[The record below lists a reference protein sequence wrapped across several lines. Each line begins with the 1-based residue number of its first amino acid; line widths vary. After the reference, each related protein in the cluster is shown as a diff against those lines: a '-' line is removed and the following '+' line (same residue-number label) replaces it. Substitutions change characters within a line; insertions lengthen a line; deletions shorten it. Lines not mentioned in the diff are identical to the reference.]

1 MQGVLD
7 IIRKRQSA
15 RIPFD
20 SERPVAKEDLR
31 QILEAGRW
39 APTAHNMQ
47 NFEIIIVDDKKVLG
61 AIGRIKSTVSET
73 FIRENYQ
80 QLSFSEDELLKKKVG
95 ILGTMFPPA
104 WRTPGYKPD
113 KDTDSRRPIQT
124 SPVMLI
130 VVYDPNRRAPAS
142 EGDFLGIVSLG
153 CVMENM
159 WLMAN
164 SLGISFHVVSAI
176 GTDPV
181 EKEIRS
187 ILNIPDQ
194 LKIPFAFRLGYP
206 VSPPAKYPRV
216 RRDIEDFTHH
226 DRFGSRYKDF
236 KDFGFDL

>member
-1 MQGVLD
+1 MKEVLNIMQ
-7 IIRKRQSA
+7 KRQSV

-47 NFEIIIVDDKKVLG
+47 NFEIIVVDDIKVLE
-61 AIGRIKSTVSET
+61 AIGNIKSTVSET

-80 QLSFSEDELLKKKVG
+80 QLSFSEEELMKKKVG
-95 ILGTMFPPA
+95 ILGTQFPPA
-104 WRTPGYKPD
+104 WRTPEYKPD
-113 KDTDSRRPIQT
+113 KDTDFGRPMQK
-124 SPVMLI
+124 SPILLI
-130 VVYDPNRRAPAS
+130 VVYDPDRRAPAS

-153 CVMENM
+153 CLMENM

-164 SLGISFHVVSAI
+164 SLGISFHVVSSV
-176 GTDPV
+176 GTTPV
-181 EKEIRS
+181 EKEVKR
-187 ILNIPDQ
+187 ILNIPDR

-206 VSPPAKYPRV
+206 VSSPAKYLRV

-226 DRFGSRYKDF
+226 NRYGNRNLD
-236 KDFGFDL
+236 

>member
-7 IIRKRQSA
+7 ILRRRQSA

-20 SERPVAKEDLR
+20 SKRPVAKEDLK
-31 QILEAGRW
+31 QILEAARW

-47 NFEIIIVDDKKVLG
+47 NFEIIIVDDKKILG
-61 AIGRIKSTVSET
+61 TIESIKSTVSET
-73 FIRENYQ
+73 FIRENYE
-80 QLSFSEDELLKKKVG
+80 QLSFSEEELLRKKVG
-95 ILGTMFPPA
+95 ILSTMFPPA

-113 KDTDSRRPIQT
+113 KDTDSTRPIQT

-130 VVYDPNRRAPAS
+130 VVYDPGRRAPAS

-181 EKEIRS
+181 EKEIKS
-187 ILNIPDQ
+187 ILNIPDH

-206 VSPPAKYPRV
+206 VSPPAKYQRV

-226 DRFGSRYKDF
+226 NQFGSRYKDLES
-236 KDFGFDL
+236 DL

>member
-1 MQGVLD
+1 MQEVLD
-7 IIRKRQSA
+7 IIRKRKST

-20 SERPVAKEDLR
+20 SERPVAKEDLT

-47 NFEIIIVDDKKVLG
+47 NFEIIVVDDKKILD
-61 AIGRIKSTVSET
+61 AIGSMNSTVSET

-80 QLSFSEDELLKKKVG
+80 QLSFSEEELQKKKVG

-113 KDTDSRRPIQT
+113 KETDLGRPIQT

-130 VVYDPNRRAPAS
+130 VVYDLERRAPAS

-164 SLGISFHVVSAI
+164 SLGIHFHVVSAI

-181 EKEIRS
+181 EKEVKS
-187 ILNIPDQ
+187 ILNIPDR
-194 LKIPFAFRLGYP
+194 LRIPFAFRLGYP
-206 VSPPAKYPRV
+206 TSTPAKYLRV
-216 RRDIEDFTHH
+216 RRDVEDFTHH
-226 DRFGSRYKDF
+226 NRY
-236 KDFGFDL
+236 GNRGLN

>member
-1 MQGVLD
+1 MQELLN
-7 IIRKRQSA
+7 IIRKRKSA

-20 SERPVAKEDLR
+20 SERPVTKEDLR

-47 NFEIIIVDDKKVLG
+47 NFEIIIVDDKEVLG
-61 AIGRIKSTVSET
+61 AIGGIKSTISET

-80 QLSFSEDELLKKKVG
+80 QLSFSEEELLRKKVG
-95 ILGTMFPPA
+95 ILSTMFPRA

-130 VVYDPNRRAPAS
+130 VVYDPGRRAPAS

-153 CVMENM
+153 CVMENI

-176 GTDPV
+176 GTDPI
-181 EKEIRS
+181 EKKIKS
-187 ILNIPDQ
+187 ILNIPDH

-206 VSPPAKYPRV
+206 VSPPAKYSRV
-216 RRDIEDFTHH
+216 RRDIGDFTHH
-226 DRFGSRYKDF
+226 NRFGNRYKDW
-236 KDFGFDL
+236 GPAL

>member
-1 MQGVLD
+1 MQELLN
-7 IIRKRQSA
+7 IIQKRQSA

-20 SERPVAKEDLR
+20 SERPIPKEHLM

-47 NFEIIIVDDKKVLG
+47 NFEIIIVDDKKVLD
-61 AIGRIKSTVSET
+61 AMGRIKSTVSET

-80 QLSFSEDELLKKKVG
+80 QLSFSEEELLKKKVG
-95 ILGTMFPPA
+95 ILGTMFPLA

-124 SPVMLI
+124 SPVILI
-130 VVYDPNRRAPAS
+130 VVYDPGRRAPAS

-153 CVMENM
+153 CAMENM

-164 SLGISFHVVSAI
+164 SLGISFHVVSAV
-176 GTDPV
+176 GTYPV
-181 EKEIRS
+181 EKEIKS
-187 ILNIPDQ
+187 ILNIPDH

-206 VSPPAKYPRV
+206 ALPPAKYLRV
-216 RRDIEDFTHH
+216 RRDIEGFTHH
-226 DRFGSRYKDF
+226 NRFGNRYKDF
-236 KDFGFDL
+236 KDMGSDL